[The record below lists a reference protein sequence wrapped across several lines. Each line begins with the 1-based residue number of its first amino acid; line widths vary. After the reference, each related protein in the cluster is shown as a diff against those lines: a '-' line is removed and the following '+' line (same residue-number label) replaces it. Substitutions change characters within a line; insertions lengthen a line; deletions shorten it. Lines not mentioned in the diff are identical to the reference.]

1 MNDAFAAIEAYVRT
15 LFRYRIRTEWET
27 RERCSEKGF
36 DKESIEIVIER
47 LKEKDIINDERFT
60 EMYLYEGLTLKKKGI
75 YVLREELGRLGIPRT
90 VVLEKWQTLS
100 ARENI
105 PALLSQ
111 WAAKDKTFDPTKWKN
126 KMLRRGFESRD
137 IALALEMIEDCR

>member
-1 MNDAFAAIEAYVRT
+1 MNDELAAIENYVRT
-15 LFRYRIRTEWET
+15 LFRFRIRTEEET

-36 DKESIEIVIER
+36 ENEMIEVVIQRMKENGLI
-47 LKEKDIINDERFT
+47 DDERFV
-60 EMYLYEGLTLKKKGI
+60 EMFLYEGLTLKKKGI
-75 YVLREELGRLGIPRT
+75 YVLREELGRLGIPHT
-90 VVLEKWQTLS
+90 LVLDKWRSLS

-105 PALLSQ
+105 PTLLSQ

-137 IALALEMIEDCR
+137 IGLALEMIENCR

>member
-1 MNDAFAAIEAYVRT
+1 MNDALAAIEAYVRT

-36 DKESIEIVIER
+36 DKESIEVVIGR
-47 LKEKDIINDERFT
+47 MKEEDILNDERFT
-60 EMYLYEGLTLKKKGI
+60 EMFLYEGLTLKKKGI
-75 YVLREELGRLGIPRT
+75 YVLREELGRLGIPRDK
-90 VVLEKWQTLS
+90 VLVKWQALS
-100 ARENI
+100 LQEDI
-105 PALLSQ
+105 PALLFR
-111 WAAKDKTFDPTKWKN
+111 WASKEKTFDPQKWKN